1 MTDIKT
7 GGNTLKKQKV
17 VNGIRVD
24 NLRAF
29 IDEARNDPARARLK
43 SSVEGHWNDNGKGA
57 MFTLWMETAGGK
69 MGIKVDEF
77 PFLGGTGV
85 APNPIQF
92 YIGGAVACYANSFA
106 KKAAAMGVTFI
117 DMQVHGEGEMNISRS
132 LGLSDEPILEGMKI
146 SIKLKTEASEE
157 QLQEI
162 KELADY
168 SCPALYCLK
177 NEINVDTSVNTEP

>member
-1 MTDIKT
+1 MTETRT
-7 GGNTLKKQKV
+7 GGNTSKKQKV
-17 VNGIRVD
+17 VNGVRVD

-29 IDEARNDPARARLK
+29 IEKVREDPELARLQ
-43 SSVEGHWNDNGKGA
+43 STVEGQWNDSGKGA
-57 MFTLWMETAGGK
+57 MFTLWAETAGGK
-69 MGIKVDEF
+69 TGIKIDEF

-85 APNPIQF
+85 APSPIQF
-92 YIGGAVACYANSFA
+92 CIGGAIACYANSFA
-106 KKAAAMGVTFI
+106 KKAAAKGVTFT
-117 DMQVHGEGEMNISRS
+117 DMQVRGEGEMNISRS

-146 SIKLKTEASEE
+146 SIKLKTEASDE

-177 NEINVDTSVNTEP
+177 NEIKVDTSVNT